1 MFKGS
6 ADCGTSC
13 GLSPA
18 SSNRVDN
25 NLRLIASNCN
35 DIDLMVG
42 GDLPGDELVFK
53 GSADCG
59 TSCGLSPAS
68 SNRVDNNLRLIAS
81 NCNDIDLMVGG
92 GLTWR

>member
-1 MFKGS
+1 MNSSFITSGPGFRNNPENFQTRDYEYLPGDELVFKGS
-6 ADCGTSC
+6 ADCDTSC

-25 NLRLIASNCN
+25 NLC
-35 DIDLMVG
+35 
-42 GDLPGDELVFK
+42 
-53 GSADCG
+53 
-59 TSCGLSPAS
+59 
-68 SNRVDNNLRLIAS
+68 LIAS